1 MPKKEHRRKEKG
13 SYIRSWVS
21 TYLMYF
27 TFSEDRIFTAFKR
40 AVKKQKTS
48 NIKAELLKLME
59 AYSVQAG
66 TYKKPEQLTFAE
78 LIETLPGRG
87 LGKK

>member
-27 TFSEDRIFTAFKR
+27 TSPEDRIFTAFKR
-40 AVKKQKTS
+40 AIKKQKPS
-48 NIKAELLKLME
+48 SIKSTLLDLME

-66 TYKKPEQLTFAE
+66 TYKNDLQYTFADV
-78 LIETLPGRG
+78 LETLPKNIK
-87 LGKK
+87 GKK